1 MLDRYAYVR
10 NNSLRYVDPTGLG
23 REELMPFGEALRAA
37 GVPEQKR
44 SVSRPVSLETDP
56 LNAAH
61 PYTSPPPAID
71 TPAEVIA
78 AFQAAFDSGDYETTK
93 NMFKDANEAG
103 CPMDA
108 CGKHR

>member
-1 MLDRYAYVR
+1 
-10 NNSLRYVDPTGLG
+10 
-23 REELMPFGEALRAA
+23 
-37 GVPEQKR
+37 
-44 SVSRPVSLETDP
+44 

-71 TPAEVIA
+71 TPAEVIE

-108 CGKHR
+108 CGKHK